1 MPVLSFRADLDMVW
15 LPPTKS
21 TPRLIAVCFLLETL
35 DTIYTNI
42 LKLIQKYFPKT
53 LDKLLHRVLY

>member
-1 MPVLSFRADLDMVW
+1 MPVLSFKFDLDTAW
-15 LPPTKS
+15 LLLTKS
-21 TPRLIAVCFLLETL
+21 TLRLIAVCFLLETL